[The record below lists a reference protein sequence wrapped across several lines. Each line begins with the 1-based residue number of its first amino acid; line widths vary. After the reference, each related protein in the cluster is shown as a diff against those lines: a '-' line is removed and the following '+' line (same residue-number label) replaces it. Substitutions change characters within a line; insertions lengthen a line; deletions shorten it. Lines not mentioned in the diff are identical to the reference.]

1 MCVCINKKNKY
12 EFIVFIHWRLSQ
24 NKNTDSNLFHC
35 ILFNY
40 IKIKKYACKNKIK
53 YSKFI
58 GLFTDARV
66 RNKDTDVNLFYFI
79 IFYFY
84 LVT

>member
-1 MCVCINKKNKY
+1 MCVFINNKKKY

-53 YSKFI
+53 
-58 GLFTDARV
+58 
-66 RNKDTDVNLFYFI
+66 
-79 IFYFY
+79 
-84 LVT
+84 